1 MGSQVKSRLVPYLPD
16 LVQVTR
22 IGRKRRSMNAISLKP
37 HRVVSKATTSESS
50 AAAAA
55 LRFRT
60 RRTNV
65 TMMSTTSSSQQQAS
79 TETGEGSVVPLR
91 KAALSM
97 TAAVPVLGT
106 SASHAWSAPQP
117 VVSDLAKAQ
126 APVERK
132 KGKVVRKVVKTKNFA
147 EEGPVSIPSVT
158 LPGASYSLPSFSGP
172 SVSLPSFTAPSV
184 SIDTS
189 ESLTAITPSTQ
200 AVAVFG
206 AEVLAAG
213 LATATVGSLTK
224 EN

>member
-22 IGRKRRSMNAISLKP
+22 IGRERRSMNAISLKP

-65 TMMSTTSSSQQQAS
+65 TMMSTTSSSLQQAS

-97 TAAVPVLGT
+97 TAAVLVLGT
-106 SASHAWSAPQP
+106 SASHAWSAPQS
-117 VVSDLAKAQ
+117 VVADLAKAQ

-158 LPGASYSLPSFSGP
+158 LPGASYSKSSSGSGSSARSTKSFSGP
-172 SVSLPSFTAPSV
+172 SISL
-184 SIDTS
+184 
-189 ESLTAITPSTQ
+189 
-200 AVAVFG
+200 
-206 AEVLAAG
+206 
-213 LATATVGSLTK
+213 
-224 EN
+224 